1 VSGGANRRLALR
13 LAVAACA
20 MFGFGYAL
28 VPLYEVVCE
37 YTGLGGRT
45 GVIDAGA
52 AESGGVDLARE
63 VVVEFDTNVNGGLPW
78 RFAAGQRRVTVH
90 PGEVTEVLF
99 VAENRTDRPVTGQ
112 AVPSVAPAKASPYFN
127 KTECFCFTQQTLA
140 AGERREMPVRF
151 VVGPDLPRGVGTV
164 TLSYTFFEAPAVV
177 AEHAGTARDNNGS

>member
-1 VSGGANRRLALR
+1 MSDRANRRLALR
-13 LAVAACA
+13 LAAAACA

-45 GVIDAGA
+45 GAIDAGTVA
-52 AESGGVDLARE
+52 ADGVDRSRE
-63 VVVEFDTNVNGGLPW
+63 VVVEFDTNVNSGLPW

-90 PGEVTEVLF
+90 PGEITEVLF
-99 VAENRTDRPVTGQ
+99 VAENRANRQVTGQ

-140 AGERREMPVRF
+140 PGERREMPVRF
-151 VVGPDLPRGVGTV
+151 VVGPDLPEGVGTV
-164 TLSYTFFEAPAVV
+164 TLSYTFFEAPGTV
-177 AEHAGTARDNNGS
+177 ADSAGTAHDNKGS